1 MTAGSDRRPRDPA
14 GRRQAIVEAAE
25 RVIAR
30 QGLGGLSHRRVAAEA
45 NVPVGSTTYYFN
57 DLDALREAALA
68 HAANASAD
76 LLAQWRSDLD
86 KDRDLAATLARLT
99 TVYLADQDRYRTL
112 NELYMAAAH
121 RPELQ
126 RLARLWP
133 DGLLALLEPR
143 IGRRAAN
150 AVTVFF
156 DGATLHAL
164 ITGPPLSTDEL
175 TDAIARLVADGPEQ
189 REVGQSAHAGRTPD

>member
-1 MTAGSDRRPRDPA
+1 M
-14 GRRQAIVEAAE
+14 
-25 RVIAR
+25 IAR
-30 QGLGGLSHRRVAAEA
+30 RGLGGLTHRRVAAEA
-45 NVPVGSTTYYFN
+45 DVPVGSTTYYFS

-68 HAANASAD
+68 HAATASAD
-76 LLAQWRSDLD
+76 LLEQWRRDLD
-86 KDRDLAATLARLT
+86 KDPDLAATLARLT
-99 TVYLADQDRYRTL
+99 AVYLADPDRHRTL
-112 NELYMAAAH
+112 NELYMAATH

-143 IGRRAAN
+143 IGRRAAT

-164 ITGPPLSTDEL
+164 VTGAPMSTDEL
-175 TDAIARLVADGPEQ
+175 ADAIARLVADGPQ
-189 REVGQSAHAGRTPD
+189 

>member
-1 MTAGSDRRPRDPA
+1 MCS
-14 GRRQAIVEAAE
+14 
-25 RVIAR
+25 
-30 QGLGGLSHRRVAAEA
+30 
-45 NVPVGSTTYYFN
+45 
-57 DLDALREAALA
+57 
-68 HAANASAD
+68 
-76 LLAQWRSDLD
+76 SDL
-86 KDRDLAATLARLT
+86 
-99 TVYLADQDRYRTL
+99 YLADQDRYRTL

-164 ITGPPLSTDEL
+164 ITGTPLSTDEL